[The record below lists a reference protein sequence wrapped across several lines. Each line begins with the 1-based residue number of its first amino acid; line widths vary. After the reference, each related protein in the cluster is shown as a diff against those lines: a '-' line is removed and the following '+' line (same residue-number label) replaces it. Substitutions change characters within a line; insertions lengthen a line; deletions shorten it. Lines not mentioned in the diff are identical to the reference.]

1 MRSEDKIREGARPWL
16 AEGEEVLAA
25 FVARP
30 RGWTQGVAGSIH
42 VGAGQQAAAHAGAEA
57 ASFRLGSP
65 MALAITD
72 RRLLSLGMGAQVG
85 MGIGGGVKEL
95 LGEAPL
101 AAVDSIEVK
110 RLLVGKVVTVTIR
123 GNHFK
128 LEVGA
133 GANTKGVVAAF
144 EQHRVAAVRT

>member
-1 MRSEDKIREGARPWL
+1 MRSEDKIRAGARPWL
-16 AEGEEVLAA
+16 AEGEQVLAA

-42 VGAGQQAAAHAGAEA
+42 AGAGQQGAAHAAAEA

-72 RRLLSLGMGAQVG
+72 RRLLSLSMGAQVG
-85 MGIGGGVKEL
+85 MGVGGGVKDL
-95 LGEAPL
+95 LGQAPL
-101 AAVDSIEVK
+101 SAVDAIEVK

-123 GNHFK
+123 GNSFK

-144 EQHRVAAVRT
+144 EQRRLAA

>member
-1 MRSEDKIREGARPWL
+1 MRSEDKIRAGARPWL

-42 VGAGQQAAAHAGAEA
+42 VGAGQQGVAHAAAKA

-72 RRLLSLGMGAQVG
+72 RRLLSLSMGAQVG
-85 MGIGGGVKEL
+85 MGVGGGVKDL
-95 LGEAPL
+95 LAQAPL
-101 AAVDSIEVK
+101 SAVDAIEVK

-123 GNHFK
+123 GSSFN

-133 GANTKGVVAAF
+133 GANTRGVVTAF
-144 EQHRVAAVRT
+144 EERHIAAGRT

>member
-1 MRSEDKIREGARPWL
+1 MRSEEKIRHGARPWL
-16 AEGEEVLAA
+16 VNGETVLAG

-42 VGAGQQAAAHAGAEA
+42 LGAAQQAAARAGAEA
-57 ASFRLGSP
+57 AAFRLGSP

-72 RRLLSLGMGAQVG
+72 RRLLSLSMGAQVG
-85 MGIGGGVKEL
+85 MGLGGGVKEL

-101 AAVDSIEVK
+101 SAVDSITVT
-110 RLLVGKVVTVTIR
+110 RLLLGKVVTVTIR
-123 GNHFK
+123 GTSFT

-133 GANTKGVVAAF
+133 GANTKGVVAAY
-144 EQHRVAAVRT
+144 ERCRVGA